1 MIKDIKFGFQIMK
14 YGLNFKASMIGLAF
28 CMGIGILFSIL
39 LQVGAIGC
47 LYASM
52 GALFTVQL
60 IHSVSVSTMVQTS
73 PYKKKLQT
81 IIPAVVGT
89 LCMLIMNTF
98 AVITQWMGYQRAIN
112 NTNPNLIII
121 YEPGEYETG
130 YIISSLILVY
140 VLLYT
145 AFAMKHF
152 WVAMVI
158 LIGGCIAIQNLD
170 RLGMID
176 YVMIP
181 EGLAI
186 ALSYVIVLFGGFIM
200 YVISCLSYK
209 KDYSKATFDNLLKR
223 AK

>member
-28 CMGIGILFSIL
+28 CMGTGLFFVVL
-39 LQVGAIGC
+39 LPVGAIGC
-47 LYASM
+47 LYAAM
-52 GALFTVQL
+52 GSLFTVQL

-73 PYKKKLQT
+73 PQKKRIQT
-81 IIPAVVGT
+81 LIPTVIGT
-89 LCMLIMNTF
+89 LCMLITNTF
-98 AVITQWMGYQRAIN
+98 AVIAQWLGYQRAIN
-112 NTNPNLIII
+112 NTNPNLIIV
-121 YEPGEYETG
+121 YEPGEYEAG

-152 WVAMVI
+152 GVAMVI

-170 RLGMID
+170 RLGEID
-176 YVMIP
+176 YVMMP

-186 ALSYVIVLFGGFIM
+186 ALSYLIVLLGGLIM

-209 KDYSKATFDNLLKR
+209 KDYSKATFSNLLKR